1 MKKYG
6 EVIGSEKRKSV
17 IRIYKEKNG
26 ELSPT
31 SITITA
37 SDNIVSD
44 VGDMVEVELNVF
56 LFLFT
61 TAFGY
66 LLPFLTTAFAFF
78 IISPLTDSIL
88 IIEAVLLSTLLV
100 MYICTNYLSR
110 LPLFKKIPVCMV
122 LEKIELE

>member
-6 EVIGSEKRKSV
+6 DVIGSEKRKSV

-88 IIEAVLLSTLLV
+88 IIPIASCALLLL
-100 MYICTNYLSR
+100 R
-110 LPLFKKIPVCMV
+110 FKFQFPSSV
-122 LEKIELE
+122 